1 MPLVESLQTMAPS
14 SSHHHQPQ
22 LNRYQVLN
30 VVSRGS
36 YGVVYRAWDTE
47 SGEVVAIKHELSGL
61 SRSTL
66 REIKI
71 LQSLPR
77 HRSIVELKRVTV
89 DERGK
94 VLVVM
99 EFMPSD
105 LSRLIAVR
113 KKPFTALQ
121 LKVSMWRIL
130 KGVCFLHE
138 NGVLHRDLKPS
149 NILINE
155 KDRIKICDFGLS
167 RWENGSG
174 SYSPGVGTQWYRAP
188 ELLMGETNY
197 TGAIDMWAVGCV
209 MAELVLLKVLFPGD
223 SEIEQL
229 GYIHLTLGPALQ
241 MMLSL
246 SAPMLT
252 AAGVDLLF
260 SLLALDPNDR
270 ITANDALKHPWFLEF

>member
-1 MPLVESLQTMAPS
+1 MPLVESFLQTTAPS
-14 SSHHHQPQ
+14 SQPQ
-22 LNRYQVLN
+22 PQQNRYQVLN

-47 SGEVVAIKHELSGL
+47 AGEIVAIKHELTGL

-77 HRSIVELKRVTV
+77 HRSIVELKKVTV

-105 LSRLIAVR
+105 LSRLIAAR
-113 KKPFTALQ
+113 KKPFTAPQ
-121 LKVSMWRIL
+121 LKVSVWRIL
-130 KGVCFLHE
+130 KGVLFLHE

-149 NILINE
+149 NILINQ

-167 RWENGSG
+167 RWESESG
-174 SYSPGVGTQWYRAP
+174 SYSPEVGTQWYRAP
-188 ELLMGETNY
+188 ELLMGKTNY

-209 MAELVLLKVLFPGD
+209 MAELVLLKALFPGN
-223 SEIEQL
+223 SEIQQL

-241 MMLSL
+241 LMLSV
-246 SAPMLT
+246 SVPMLT
-252 AAGVDLLF
+252 PAGLDLLI
-260 SLLALDPNDR
+260 SLLAFDPNDR
-270 ITANDALKHPWFLEF
+270 ITAKDALQHPWFLEF